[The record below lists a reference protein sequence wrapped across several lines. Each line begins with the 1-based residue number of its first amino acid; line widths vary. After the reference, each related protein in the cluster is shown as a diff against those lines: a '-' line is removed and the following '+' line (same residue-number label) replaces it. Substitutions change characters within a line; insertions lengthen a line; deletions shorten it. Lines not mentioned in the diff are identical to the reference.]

1 MCVELVAGVA
11 WSAKHCYAGSGKVCM
26 GWVPSKG
33 QRTGLAAIGAG
44 AATAQESHLT
54 TTSGQIRKSEWTGA
68 VHRVSACYGRCY
80 DKTEWQISQAD
91 DLHHPQ

>member
-11 WSAKHCYAGSGKVCM
+11 WSAKHCCVGSRKACM

-33 QRTGLAAIGAG
+33 RRRGLAATGAG
-44 AATAQESHLT
+44 AAIARVNHLT

-68 VHRVSACYGRCY
+68 VHRVSACDGRCY
-80 DKTEWQISQAD
+80 DMAGWQISQVE
-91 DLHHPQ
+91 